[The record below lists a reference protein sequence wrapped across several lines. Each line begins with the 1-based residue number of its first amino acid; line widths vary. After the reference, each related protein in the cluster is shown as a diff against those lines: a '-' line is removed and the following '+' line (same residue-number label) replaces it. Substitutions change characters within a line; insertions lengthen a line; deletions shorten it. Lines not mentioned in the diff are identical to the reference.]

1 MDKLLQVLIESFNL
15 STDQINLDSKIIEF
29 EEWDSMSHIM
39 FITQMEES
47 FSVNL
52 DGDEIASITTVQ
64 DVVGLLNKKGIQL

>member
-1 MDKLLQVLIESFNL
+1 MDKLLQVLSESFNL